1 MFDPIKIK
9 TEFPLF
15 KSRTNG
21 KELIYLDNA
30 ATSQKPKCVI
40 DATLQFYSLENANV
54 HRGVYHLA
62 EFATG
67 MYEST
72 RLSVARFI
80 GAVDED
86 DQPVYSDDGNIA
98 EIIFTHGTTESI
110 NLVAYSWGDV
120 NLRAGDEIVVS
131 MLEHHSNLVPWQE
144 LCKRKKAVLKFIPV
158 DENGEMD
165 LSGINEIITDK
176 TRLVAV
182 SMVSNALGTVS
193 PVKEIIKR
201 AKEVGAVSL
210 VDGAQA
216 AGHLAV
222 NVRDIGCDF
231 FVFSAHK
238 MLGPSGLGV
247 LYGKKE
253 ILEKMNPHFFG
264 GDMIKDVG
272 LYESTWNGL
281 PYKFEAGTPNI
292 AAVNAFTPAME
303 YLLDLELENVHEH
316 GVNLRKYAI
325 SKLRQLPKMNIYA
338 EKAKN
343 VTGIVSFNIEGVHAH
358 DVASILDSENVA
370 VRAGHHCTQPLMNLL
385 GESATT
391 RMSFYVY
398 NTKEDVDKAVNA
410 INEVYDIFKI

>member
-1 MFDPIKIK
+1 MFDPNAVKK
-9 TEFPLF
+9 EFPIF

-40 DATLQFYSLENANV
+40 DATSQFYSLENANV

-62 EFATG
+62 EFATD

-80 GAVDED
+80 GAVDIGG
-86 DQPVYSDDGNIA
+86 QPVYSDDENIA

-110 NLVAYSWGDV
+110 NLVAYSWGDMNV
-120 NLRAGDEIVVS
+120 SEGDEVVVS

-144 LCKRKKAVLKFIPV
+144 LCKRKKAILKFIPV
-158 DENGEMD
+158 DENGELD
-165 LSGINEIITDK
+165 LSGLNDIITEK
-176 TRLVAV
+176 TKLVAV

-193 PVKEIIKR
+193 PVKEIVKR

-216 AGHLAV
+216 AGHMLV

-253 ILEKMNPHFFG
+253 ILEKMEPHFFG
-264 GDMIKDVG
+264 GDMIKEVG

-281 PYKFEAGTPNI
+281 PYKLEAGTPNI
-292 AAVNAFTPAME
+292 AAVNAFTPAIE
-303 YLLDLELENVHEH
+303 YLHDLGLKNVHEH
-316 GVNLRKYAI
+316 GVGLRKYAI
-325 SKLRQLPKMNIYA
+325 SKLRELPKIKIYA
-338 EKAKN
+338 ENAKN
-343 VTGIVSFNIEGVHAH
+343 VSGIVSFNIEGVHAH

-385 GESATT
+385 GESATA

-398 NTKEDVDKAVNA
+398 NTKEDVDEAVNA
-410 INEVYDIFKI
+410 LKKVYDIFKI